1 VVQMESSPSVDELL
15 DRSVAAMNRGDVA
28 VARDLAGAALAVDA
42 ANPDATTLLAAE
54 PGGELRRASLL
65 FADLVGS
72 TALSAR
78 LDPELYRTLL
88 RRYKALCREAIEAR
102 YGGHISHITGD
113 GLLAVFGLP
122 VPHENDTERA
132 VRAALEI
139 VSDLRNLSAEIEP
152 IVGEPL
158 VARAAVHK
166 GLVYLDTEEDE
177 VYGLAANVAARLQ
190 GLAAPGTVVV
200 SDEVQSIVGV
210 LFDTVEEP
218 ARQVKGVDRPL
229 RPHRV
234 VASRPEVPGRGRP
247 RPGRLVDREAEWAV
261 LLARW
266 GEARRAMSE
275 GHPPGVHLVADAGM
289 GKSRLAAALADE
301 VRDEATTCV
310 ELLGSPFHPD
320 ASFHAVRT
328 LLQVRCGIGRS
339 TAAADRLARLDRELG
354 ASGLSTRALT
364 PLLAPILD
372 IRPDVGYEPAPA
384 QGRKLHEHII
394 EAAARYLLSVIGAGP
409 ALLLVEDVH
418 WCDESTLD
426 VVGHVL
432 RSRRSDILVVTT
444 SRELPPPSLA
454 RLQAVALEPLD
465 SAASAELV
473 RTVDPGIDAE
483 RCLDLV
489 ERSDGVPLFLEE
501 LARAPASPSVDTATL
516 GAGIGP
522 VPDALYEPL
531 VARLYATPSG
541 VSVAAAAA
549 AIGRDVDR
557 RLLAAAVVD
566 VSEQELDQAISALLG
581 GLILERT
588 ADDEQRYHFRHE
600 LLRAVAYDLQPP
612 SVRRELHGRVADA
625 LAGADP
631 DADAVDWRVVA
642 RHYDAAGRAAEA
654 IAAYDRAAEGARRMG
669 ALTEA
674 RSLLARAVEMVSDL
688 PDGPERRSREVGLRL
703 RRGFLAA
710 SAEGNNSPDAV
721 RDYERCLELSLVD
734 TDSDQMFRTLY
745 ALWAHYMLRG
755 DLGRVRQVTDMLRSS
770 LAGRREHYAPDIDAM
785 AGAARWFAGDF
796 VPALAQLESARDAL
810 RARGGA
816 TDDAVLWFAPT
827 EAEASVHALLT
838 LARFVTGDAEGA
850 LAQAEA
856 ARRFSE
862 GLEFPRGPYSAA
874 NAVSYAI
881 WMALE
886 RDDVAG
892 ASAGVDALTDIAER
906 HGFEF
911 WSLVAATQ
919 QAQVAAVEAVHAT
932 LGDAAVLAA
941 HAGRLEGL
949 CAVWRSLD
957 LGLFCPSHLAL
968 AGRLHLAAGDHGKAG
983 AQIDE
988 ALRFSDETGMRYYD
1002 AELLRLRAQVA
1013 AQAGA
1018 VEEVVPRLRAALD
1031 VARAQGAVPFER
1043 RIARDLRAALRLH
1056 G

>member
-1 VVQMESSPSVDELL
+1 VQMESSPSVDELL

-28 VARDLAGAALAVDA
+28 VARDLAGAVLAADA
-42 ANPDATTLLAAE
+42 ANPDAATLLAAE
-54 PGGELRRASLL
+54 PGGELRRATLL
-65 FADLVGS
+65 FADLVDS

-132 VRAALEI
+132 VRAALDI

-152 IVGEPL
+152 IVGDPL

-200 SDEVQSIVGV
+200 SDEVRSIVGA
-210 LFDTVEEP
+210 LFDTVEER
-218 ARQVKGVDRPL
+218 ARQVKGVDQPL

-234 VASRPEVPGRGRP
+234 VASLPEAPERGRP
-247 RPGRLVDREAEWAV
+247 HSGRLVDRAAEWAM

-266 GEARRAMSE
+266 GEARRASE
-275 GHPPGVHLVADAGM
+275 DHPPGVHLVADAGM
-289 GKSRLAAALADE
+289 GKSRLAAALAEE

-328 LLQVRCGIGRS
+328 LLQVRCGIARN
-339 TAAADRLARLDRELG
+339 TAAADRLAWLDRELG
-354 ASGLSTRALT
+354 ASGLPPHEFI

-372 IRPDVGYEPAPA
+372 IPPDVGYEPAPA
-384 QGRKLHEHII
+384 QGRKLHERIT
-394 EAAARYLLSVIGAGP
+394 EAAARYLLAVIGAGP

-432 RSRRSDILVVTT
+432 RSRRADILVLTT

-454 RLQAVALEPLD
+454 RLQALELEPLD
-465 SAASAELV
+465 SSASVELV
-473 RTVDPGIDAE
+473 RTVDPAIDIE

-501 LARAPASPSVDTATL
+501 LARAPANSSVDTATL
-516 GAGIGP
+516 GAGTGP

-541 VSVAAAAA
+541 VPVAAAAA
-549 AIGRDVDR
+549 TIGRDVDR
-557 RLLAAAVVD
+557 RLLEAAVVD

-581 GLILERT
+581 GRILERA

-612 SVRRELHGRVADA
+612 SRRRELHGRVADA
-625 LAGADP
+625 LAGGDP
-631 DADAVDWRVVA
+631 EADAVDWRVIA

-654 IAAYDRAAEGARRMG
+654 ITAYDRAAEGARRMG

-674 RSLLARAVEMVSDL
+674 RSLLARAVEMVGDL

-721 RDYERCLELSLVD
+721 HDYERCLELSLVD
-734 TDSDQMFRTLY
+734 AESDQMFRTLY

-755 DLGRVRQVTDMLRSS
+755 DLRRVRQVTDMLRSS

-796 VPALAQLESARDAL
+796 VLALTQLESARDAL
-810 RARGGA
+810 RARGGP

-827 EAEASVHALLT
+827 DAEASVHALLT

-850 LAQAEA
+850 LAQADA

-874 NAVSYAI
+874 NAVSYGI

-886 RDDVAG
+886 RDDVVAG
-892 ASAGVDALTDIAER
+892 SAGVDKLTDIAER

-911 WSLVAATQ
+911 WTLVAATQ
-919 QAQVAAVEAVHAT
+919 QAQVAAVEALHAT
-932 LGDAAVLAA
+932 PGDVAILAA
-941 HAGRLEGL
+941 HASGLEGF
-949 CAVWRSLD
+949 CGVWRSLD
-957 LGLFCPSHLAL
+957 LGLFRPSHLAL
-968 AGRLHLAAGDHGKAG
+968 AGRLHLAAGDHGKAA
-983 AQIDE
+983 AQFDE
-988 ALRFSDETGMRYYD
+988 ALRFSGETGMRYYD
-1002 AELLRLRAQVA
+1002 AELLRLRAWVA
-1013 AQAGA
+1013 ARAGA
-1018 VEEVVPRLRAALD
+1018 DEEVVPRLRAALD

-1043 RIARDLRAALRLH
+1043 RIARDLRKTPRSY